1 MSVIKKLP
9 KAIIFDLDGTLLDT
23 LEDLTDAVNATLEY
37 FNYPKRSLAEVKSF
51 VGNGIDLLV
60 KRAVPKSTENSIYQK
75 CLVYFKKYYQNH
87 ILVKTKPYEGIP
99 RLLTELKR
107 LGIKMA
113 IVSNKI
119 QAGVSE
125 LNQLFFSDW
134 VDVALG
140 DQPGLALKPSSDSV
154 NKAIT
159 LLGLDKT
166 DLIYYVGDSETDYL
180 TAKNADLPFIGVTWG
195 FRSSDQLQEVGAHLM
210 IDEPSQL
217 LKLMQSEKFQ
227 L

>member
-1 MSVIKKLP
+1 MSETKKFP

-23 LEDLTDAVNATLEY
+23 LEDLTDAVNETLGY
-37 FNYPKRSLAEVKSF
+37 YQYPKRSIEEVRSF

-60 KRAVPKSTENSIYQK
+60 KRALPINTEDSIYQK
-75 CLVYFKKYYQNH
+75 CLVYFKEYYQNH
-87 ILVKTKPYEGIP
+87 LLVKTKPYDGIP
-99 RLLTELKR
+99 QLLSELKR

-119 QAGVSE
+119 QTGVSE

-134 VDVALG
+134 VDVAIG

-154 NKAIT
+154 KKAIT
-159 LLGLDKT
+159 LLGLHRN

-180 TAKNADLPFIGVTWG
+180 TAKNANLPFIGVTWG
-195 FRSSDQLQEVGAHLM
+195 FRTIHQLQEVGAHFL
-210 IDEPSQL
+210 IEEPSQL
-217 LKLMQSEKFQ
+217 LRFILN
-227 L
+227 